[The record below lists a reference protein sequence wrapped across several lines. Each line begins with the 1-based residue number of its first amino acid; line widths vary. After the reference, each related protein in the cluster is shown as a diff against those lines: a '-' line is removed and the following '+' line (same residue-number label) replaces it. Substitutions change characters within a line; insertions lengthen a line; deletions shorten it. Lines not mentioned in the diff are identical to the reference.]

1 MKQLLKSLEQHGIGT
16 RALNEDDF
24 WRICETEG
32 IEVIWSPE
40 KFSFYFTL
48 LGRKFITLPKR
59 KRGLRLLFA
68 MFHELGHALASPG
81 LEVDAAFLS
90 AAHTKDEAEADAV
103 ALVAM
108 IPKDKIM
115 EMAFLDDS
123 RYGGKLW
130 NERLRLLLLYDI

>member
-1 MKQLLKSLEQHGIGT
+1 MKNLLKNLEPHGIGIRPLT
-16 RALNEDDF
+16 EEDF
-24 WRICETEG
+24 WSICEKEN

-40 KFSFYFTL
+40 KFSFYFSV

-59 KRGLRLLFA
+59 KRGLRLLYA

-90 AAHTKDEAEADAV
+90 AAHTKDEAEADAI

-108 IPKDKIM
+108 IPKHKIK
-115 EMAFLDDS
+115 EMAFLDNS
-123 RYGGKLW
+123 RFGGKLW
-130 NERLRLLLLYDI
+130 NERLRLWFIYDI